1 MLSSVRPRRICKTW
15 TPVTHMSTSYVWYGH
30 FNNKKLHSYTWNF
43 LAETVGVADFD
54 THFNY

>member
-1 MLSSVRPRRICKTW
+1 
-15 TPVTHMSTSYVWYGH
+15 MSTSYVWYGH